1 MNLIFSR
8 KLLYFQLVPSASS
21 SMISPSFEILLNIQ
35 KSTLNMTI
43 SLLTVAE
50 YDKVKKSETF
60 HWFNFFDYFKLNGQE
75 NVRIKMQQEN
85 AQKNIK
91 DI

>member
-1 MNLIFSR
+1 
-8 KLLYFQLVPSASS
+8 
-21 SMISPSFEILLNIQ
+21 
-35 KSTLNMTI
+35 MTI

-50 YDKVKKSETF
+50 YDKVKKSESF